1 MNRRK
6 FLRSSVAAGV
16 ATSLPA
22 SSAMAQMFSSLTQ
35 VTADVRATT
44 GAGAEISLS
53 KASVKE
59 LGESLSGPLL
69 LPGNDGYEA
78 ARRVLNLS
86 IDKHPAMVVQPTGAA
101 DIKNAVAFAK
111 DHDMLLAVK
120 CGGHSYSGRST
131 CDDGMQIDLS
141 RFRNVRVDAAA
152 RTAYVSGGSL
162 LGEIDHETMA
172 LGLVTTAGT
181 VSHTGVGGLTL
192 GAGFGRLARRFGLA
206 LDNVK
211 GADVVLADGSLVH
224 ASADENADLFWG
236 IRGGGGNFGIVTSFE
251 FGLHPMQ
258 RQVIGG
264 DIVFPLDRAKD
275 VMKLY
280 AEFSTNAPDDLYTD
294 LIVMSMAGQESAIV
308 MIHVCY
314 SGPAENAA
322 RVLEPLQ
329 KLGKPIA
336 NGIGPIDY
344 VALQKSWDSTDPRNV
359 GTYIKSGFINEFPQD
374 LAARVADGIE
384 THPDRDT
391 MVFFQQSGGAIGRVS
406 PDATAFAHRKS
417 QSNMYVT
424 VSWPLNADPEPHI
437 KYVRNYWR
445 QLEPNTDGYYA
456 NDVDD
461 EMAQDNVNRNYRDNF
476 DRLVTLKK
484 RYDPTNL
491 FRLNANIRPST

>member
-152 RTAYVSGGSL
+152 RVAFSL
-162 LGEIDHETMA
+162 G
-172 LGLVTTAGT
+172 
-181 VSHTGVGGLTL
+181 
-192 GAGFGRLARRFGLA
+192 
-206 LDNVK
+206 
-211 GADVVLADGSLVH
+211 
-224 ASADENADLFWG
+224 
-236 IRGGGGNFGIVTSFE
+236 
-251 FGLHPMQ
+251 
-258 RQVIGG
+258 
-264 DIVFPLDRAKD
+264 
-275 VMKLY
+275 
-280 AEFSTNAPDDLYTD
+280 
-294 LIVMSMAGQESAIV
+294 
-308 MIHVCY
+308 
-314 SGPAENAA
+314 
-322 RVLEPLQ
+322 
-329 KLGKPIA
+329 
-336 NGIGPIDY
+336 
-344 VALQKSWDSTDPRNV
+344 
-359 GTYIKSGFINEFPQD
+359 
-374 LAARVADGIE
+374 
-384 THPDRDT
+384 
-391 MVFFQQSGGAIGRVS
+391 
-406 PDATAFAHRKS
+406 
-417 QSNMYVT
+417 
-424 VSWPLNADPEPHI
+424 
-437 KYVRNYWR
+437 
-445 QLEPNTDGYYA
+445 
-456 NDVDD
+456 
-461 EMAQDNVNRNYRDNF
+461 
-476 DRLVTLKK
+476 
-484 RYDPTNL
+484 
-491 FRLNANIRPST
+491 